1 MAELTTQER
10 LQPAL
15 LDRLTDDEPQKTQ
28 ESREQRAISLQ
39 KLRQAVLRDLTWL
52 LNTPNLAS
60 TEDLSEYPE
69 VARSVV
75 NYGVP
80 SFSGM
85 VQSRLDS
92 TDIERAI
99 REAVIRFEPR
109 LLGKTVRVKL
119 AGSGDEGSQS
129 ALQLQMVA
137 ELWAQPVPLRMFMKT
152 ELDLELG
159 AVRVTEQSE
168 TGRR

>member
-1 MAELTTQER
+1 MPARSRSTSSRRRASMAELTTQER

-85 VQSRLDS
+85 VQ
-92 TDIERAI
+92 
-99 REAVIRFEPR
+99 PR